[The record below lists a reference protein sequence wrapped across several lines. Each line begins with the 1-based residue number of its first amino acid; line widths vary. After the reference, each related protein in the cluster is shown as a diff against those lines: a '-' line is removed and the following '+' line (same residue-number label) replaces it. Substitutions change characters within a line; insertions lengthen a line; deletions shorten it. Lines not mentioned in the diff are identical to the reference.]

1 MQTTVR
7 GHVLFPSVERP
18 WKSWDSGPQLRLVSC
33 PSVHHHTSVPQFP
46 HLWNGDNTMTF
57 AGVVRGSWN
66 DIVHTRL
73 PELAWHRTRS
83 RGRLPFWV
91 FFLPP
96 LHVLTEM
103 TSGIQSTD
111 HWEKEENMPNS
122 RDCSRICWWQGLP
135 VAAWAPPPPP
145 SLNKEAKSL
154 GFCRRPL
161 GQGKPG
167 HLFSLFQPVPVFI
180 LPCLV

>member
-1 MQTTVR
+1 MK
-7 GHVLFPSVERP
+7 E
-18 WKSWDSGPQLRLVSC
+18 LRLWAPAPVSFVPFSASSHVC
-33 PSVHHHTSVPQFP
+33 ASVSSSVKWRQHHD
-46 HLWNGDNTMTF
+46 L
-57 AGVVRGSWN
+57 RGSGTGKLKRHCA
-66 DIVHTRL
+66 HTASRTS
-73 PELAWHRTRS
+73 LAQNTIPRAPALL
-83 RGRLPFWV
+83 G

>member
-1 MQTTVR
+1 
-7 GHVLFPSVERP
+7 
-18 WKSWDSGPQLRLVSC
+18 
-33 PSVHHHTSVPQFP
+33 
-46 HLWNGDNTMTF
+46 MTF
-57 AGVVRGSWN
+57 SGSSRVCASVSSSVRQRQHHDLPGSGTGKLKR
-66 DIVHTRL
+66 DCAHTASRTS
-73 PELAWHRTRS
+73 LAQNTLLRAPPLL
-83 RGRLPFWV
+83 G

-96 LHVLTEM
+96 LCVLTEM

-135 VAAWAPPPPP
+135 VAAWAPPPQPPP

-167 HLFSLFQPVPVFI
+167 PFILPLSACSCVYTALFSLMHIPRLPLIHI
-180 LPCLV
+180 LRNVYGNSL